1 MRWQPRGSN
10 VYPPAYADA
19 YQHSSSNSVTS
30 AYRNADAHP
39 HDGTTTIVT
48 HTDTDSYAS
57 TYAHTY
63 PCAHFGANTHTGKHL
78 ADQDGALHNVRQG
91 TAIDPCWH

>member
-1 MRWQPRGSN
+1 MRWQRRGSN

-19 YQHSSSNSVTS
+19 YQNPSSDSVTSDSVTS
-30 AYRNADAHP
+30 AYHHADAHP

-48 HTDTDSYAS
+48 HTDTHSHAS

-63 PCAHFGANTHTGKHL
+63 SCAHFGANTHTGKRL
-78 ADQDGALHNVRQG
+78 ADQDGALHNIR
-91 TAIDPCWH
+91 